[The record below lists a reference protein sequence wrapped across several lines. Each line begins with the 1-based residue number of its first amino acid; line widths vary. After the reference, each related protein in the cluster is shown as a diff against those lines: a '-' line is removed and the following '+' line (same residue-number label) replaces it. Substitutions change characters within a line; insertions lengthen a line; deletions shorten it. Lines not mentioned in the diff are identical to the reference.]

1 MVQVL
6 INDATMVDI
15 ADAIREKTDT
25 SNQMLP
31 SEMGGGNKRYRNW
44 NKNS

>member
-1 MVQVL
+1 MSTIL
-6 INDATMVDI
+6 LNDSTMIDI

-25 SNQMLP
+25 TNQMLP

>member
-6 INDATMVDI
+6 INDTTMIDI

-25 SNQMLP
+25 NDQMLP
-31 SEMGGGNKRYRNW
+31 SEMGGGQ
-44 NKNS
+44 